1 MSGGG
6 PGLSP
11 LLIILVVVLAVA
23 VVGFLAWALWVRPA
37 PRRLQRNK
45 RPVLGRPPEGGRA
58 DGLGSAPGEMRV
70 SDAERDEVIE
80 QLGRNAAEGRL
91 SLDELEARVEVV
103 AEAKTVSQLRDTLR
117 DLPAPHPKRSR

>member
-1 MSGGG
+1 MWGGG

-11 LLIILVVVLAVA
+11 LPIILIVALSAA

-37 PRRLQRNK
+37 PRRLRRDE
-45 RPVLGRPPEGGRA
+45 RPVLGRPPGEGRA
-58 DGLGSAPGEMRV
+58 DGPGSAPGEMRV

-80 QLGRNAAEGRL
+80 QLGRHASEGRL
-91 SLDELEARVEVV
+91 SLDEFEARVEVV
-103 AEAKTVSQLRDTLR
+103 AAAKTVSQLRDTLR